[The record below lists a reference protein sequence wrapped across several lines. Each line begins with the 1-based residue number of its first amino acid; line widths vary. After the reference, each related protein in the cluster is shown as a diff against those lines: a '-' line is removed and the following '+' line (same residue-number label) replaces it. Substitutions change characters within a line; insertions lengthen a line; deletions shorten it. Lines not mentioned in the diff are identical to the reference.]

1 MHAGSGTQWAAD
13 EDWGSPL
20 AHHLVVRDMLGADE
34 FDGLGL
40 PRTGASVPQIEA
52 IPRRL
57 ARSLADQWQQWWSRG
72 VADAPGPVS
81 ADLRAGDGPSMP
93 QGGELRAFVLP
104 RWSSVCAAAAAIN
117 ERARSAMPSPPADLA
132 ITEAMAEISRQ
143 LDRPA
148 NPFRLS
154 IEVVPLA
161 DPGLWRVAPTR
172 LLVSTALRLQPAR
185 FRSAIAPILR
195 DLA

>member
-1 MHAGSGTQWAAD
+1 MHAGWGPHWAVD
-13 EDWGSPL
+13 EDWGSAL

-40 PRTGASVPQIEA
+40 PRTGASVPLVEA
-52 IPRRL
+52 MPRRL
-57 ARSLADQWQQWWSRG
+57 ALSLADQWQQWWNRG
-72 VADAPGPVS
+72 VADEPGQVA

-93 QGGELRAFVLP
+93 LGGELRAVVMP
-104 RWSSVCAAAAAIN
+104 RWPDVCAAAAAMN
-117 ERARSAMPSPPADLA
+117 ERARLAMPARPADLA

-148 NPFRLS
+148 NPFQLS
-154 IEVVPLA
+154 IEVLPLA

-185 FRSAIAPILR
+185 FRSALAPILR
-195 DLA
+195 ELA